1 MGRPMSRNLMHA
13 GARLVI
19 HNRSRE
25 VVARLAG
32 EGMQAAASP
41 AEVAHRAPVVIL
53 MLSDTPAVEQVCQG
67 ADGLINAV
75 RRGSLVIDMG
85 TTAVAATRLIADQ
98 FAARGAAF
106 VDAPVSGGD
115 LGAREATLS
124 IMVGGEANAVERAM
138 PLLQVLGRN
147 ITRVGSVG
155 AGQVAKTANQI
166 IVGLNIGAVAE
177 ALSLARAAGVDP
189 ARVRAALSG
198 GFADSRIL
206 QVHGQRMI
214 DGDFRPGGKVVTQR
228 KDLRQA
234 LELAAAIGLELP
246 ATRLNLSLYERLV
259 ASGGGE
265 LDHSALIK
273 VIAEDDE
280 SSG

>member
-1 MGRPMSRNLMHA
+1 MSRNLMHA

>member
-1 MGRPMSRNLMHA
+1 MHA